1 MGAFTQVTYRR
12 AMLLASALTDFGA
25 IFLEAQTWS
34 VTGRSL
40 IVSATASFLAMD
52 LGLIFASLLL
62 RATSRLARFFDA
74 LVSAFVAIPAVV
86 IGLLALLFFSSSLF
100 AETRITLSLIPMI
113 TAQTL
118 LLTPLATTL
127 ILQVLRTRDSMLGE
141 ELQSLGAKR
150 GQAFDVLLR
159 ETWPALLVTAVL
171 VFARGIAEVGTVLIV
186 GGNVAGR
193 TQVLT
198 TLIAE
203 QARNGA
209 YETAMALALI
219 LIVLALA
226 LSLLAR
232 YLQHRAEAA

>member
-1 MGAFTQVTYRR
+1 
-12 AMLLASALTDFGA
+12 MLLANAFTDFGG
-25 IFLEAQTWS
+25 IFLDAQTWS

-40 IVSATASFLAMD
+40 LVSATACFLAMD
-52 LGLIFASLLL
+52 LGLILASLLL
-62 RATSRLARFFDA
+62 HARSRLARFLDA
-74 LVSAFVAIPAVV
+74 LVAAFVAIPAVV
-86 IGLLALLFFSSSLF
+86 IGLLALVFFSSSLF

-127 ILQVLRTRDSMLGE
+127 ILQVLRARDHTLGE
-141 ELQSLGAKR
+141 ELHSLGAKG
-150 GQAFDVLLR
+150 GQAFDILLR

-203 QARNGA
+203 QARNGV

-219 LIVLALA
+219 LLVLALA
-226 LSLLAR
+226 LGLLAQHF
-232 YLQHRAEAA
+232 QHRAEAP